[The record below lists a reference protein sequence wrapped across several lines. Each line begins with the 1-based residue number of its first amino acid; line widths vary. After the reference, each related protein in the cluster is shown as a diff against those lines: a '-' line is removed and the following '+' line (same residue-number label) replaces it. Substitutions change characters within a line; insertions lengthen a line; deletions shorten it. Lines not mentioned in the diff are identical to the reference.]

1 MGVYHLMG
9 LGRSLGTVTGPVSY
23 LAMRYQRWNKDDQE
37 FFSLSGEAA
46 QREKGEKVGDIE
58 SLVLFTSREVRNGEM
73 DCYEFIDNRP
83 GHCAPPATLSKQ
95 KMPDALRR
103 YLPAE
108 WKPVA
113 KQRSEGRL
121 FWCDVHR
128 GDLLSTFERVSRVL
142 GALKSTGSLGKE
154 MWINLTGGNNVIN
167 LSLELAA
174 TLGRYPA
181 RFYYVQ
187 GEGVAG
193 KCIRYTRE
201 EGYWVDLPLL
211 TVSPDHLGRFVVEEV
226 ERLGGT
232 NCGDLFSR
240 MKQAHSQEMQEVDGV
255 EHFRRLVVRPLLN
268 QGILKQLAGANVGVG
283 GTWHLLKQYYSAI
296 DELESQPPNVEG
308 LSKEGWFSE
317 DRIVL

>member
-9 LGRSLGTVTGPVSY
+9 LGRSLGTVIGPVSY

-58 SLVLFTSREVRNGEM
+58 ALVLFTSPEVKNGTINCF
-73 DCYEFIDNRP
+73 DFIDNQP
-83 GHCAPPATLSKQ
+83 GCCSPPATLSKQ

-108 WKPVA
+108 WRPVA

-142 GALKSTGSLGKE
+142 AALKSTGSLGKE
-154 MWINLTGGNNVIN
+154 VWINLTGGNNVIN

-174 TLGRYPA
+174 TLGRYST
-181 RFYYVQ
+181 RFYYVH
-187 GEGVAG
+187 GEGTAE

-201 EGYWVDLPLL
+201 EGYWVDLPLF
-211 TVSPDHLGRFVVEEV
+211 TVSPDRLGRLVVEEV
-226 ERLGGT
+226 ERLRGT
-232 NCGDLFSR
+232 NCDDLFSR
-240 MKQAHSQEMQEVDGV
+240 MKQAHSGEMQEVEGV
-255 EHFRRLVVRPLLN
+255 DQFRRLVVRPLLN
-268 QGILKQLAGANVGVG
+268 QGILKQLVGANVGVG
-283 GTWHLLKQYYSAI
+283 GTWRLLKQYYSVI
-296 DELESQPPNVEG
+296 DTLEFEPPNLEG
-308 LSKEGWFSE
+308 LSKERWFSK
-317 DRIVL
+317 DRVAL